1 MTNLLIRADGTT
13 QIGSSLILSCE
24 YVEQVNTSDDVSF
37 GCAAAS
43 CIAVEVKGNLTSA
56 VNAGETLTYYQVDD
70 SGNRTL
76 IGKFYVDKPTIASK
90 SSYKFEAYD
99 AVSKLDKDLSEW
111 LYGLNTDES
120 FPYSLKTF
128 AQMVCSQCGLT
139 FSTASFL
146 NDSYSVKA
154 FYSDHITGRDLMG
167 LVAELAGGYIRATTA
182 GAIVISWYAAN
193 SSVQIAPTASG
204 GASGVT
210 RIPYFSG
217 ELSFEKYT
225 TAQIQRVQIHGDEAD
240 IGAIYPTSA
249 TGVTY
254 EVSNNILLTNA
265 TQAELL
271 TVAQNLYNRIHTFQ
285 YRPCTVKVPRN
296 SLLHAGEIINVV
308 DANGNTFSTIIM
320 KLTFSPDGVSIESTG
335 NESRDSTAGVASR
348 KYENI
353 FGKMLTVEMSVE
365 GLKLEA
371 TALDGRMTLIEATV
385 DGIGTKVE
393 ALEETAIAT
402 VEVQYALGVS
412 QTEAPTSGWS
422 TTAPAWEDGKYM
434 WQRTVTTYSD
444 STEEH
449 PHYTM
454 SDPTCIQGAKGEDG
468 ESGSSSYTFIR
479 YSVNSSGNPMVE
491 TPTSETKYI
500 GIYTGDN
507 STVPPYT
514 QFKWSKY
521 MGDNGADGADGEDGE
536 TLYTWIKYADNSS
549 GSGMSDNPTGKKYI
563 GIATN
568 KTTPVESTIPGDYT
582 WSKYVGEN
590 GIDGADGLNSATVF
604 LYKRGASSPT
614 KPSSSLT
621 YTFAT
626 GVLSGT
632 LSGWS
637 QNIPASDGNP
647 CYVIQ
652 ASAVSTDATD
662 SISSSEWSNPVIFVE
677 DGTNGTDGAAGYN
690 TAIVYLYK
698 RSETAATIS
707 WTNTLTYNFSNKRLT
722 STPTGWSQTIPS
734 GDNPLYVTAA
744 TAFANTN
751 TDTIPYTEWTTPTI
765 LAENGADGTDG
776 ADGVGI
782 SSIITE
788 YYLSTS
794 STTQTGGSWSTTAP
808 AWVSGKYI
816 WTRSHITWDDGTTS
830 YTTPQLDNTSNDF
843 GSKYSSVKQTADK
856 VEWLVKS
863 GTTSS
868 NFTITDRLISLVAT
882 GINITGYVTFNALS
896 TQGSTTI
903 NGSNITTGTINAN
916 LITTGTLTGIKVI
929 SRALWTTSGGYTYY
943 KCTSMDIGSLN
954 WYMERCNSAGTVVNT
969 YNIASL
975 TVGLATEWDMDWLL
989 FSTESGYAIRMVS
1002 GGNMQIEVGTGYSI
1016 GIGNHNEEAVNVS
1029 LGNTQSYLY
1038 IAGSSIRINAQG
1050 SMGSS
1055 GQVLVSGGQSN
1066 SVYWG
1071 SAVSITSIGTS
1082 ATYTNYKFIIVIATP
1097 ASGYTPMTA
1106 VLPGSYV
1113 GNFQIADEATYTKF
1127 YKSTTGISVSTG
1139 TGSISY
1145 VYGVK

>member
-56 VNAGETLTYYQVDD
+56 VNAGEALTYYQVDD

-167 LVAELAGGYIRATTA
+167 LVAELAGGYIRATTS

-217 ELSFEKYT
+217 ELTFEKYT

-254 EVSNNILLTNA
+254 EVSNNILLTNS

-449 PHYTM
+449 PHYSM

-590 GIDGADGLNSATVF
+590 G
-604 LYKRGASSPT
+604 
-614 KPSSSLT
+614 
-621 YTFAT
+621 
-626 GVLSGT
+626 
-632 LSGWS
+632 
-637 QNIPASDGNP
+637 
-647 CYVIQ
+647 
-652 ASAVSTDATD
+652 
-662 SISSSEWSNPVIFVE
+662 
-677 DGTNGTDGAAGYN
+677 
-690 TAIVYLYK
+690 
-698 RSETAATIS
+698 
-707 WTNTLTYNFSNKRLT
+707 
-722 STPTGWSQTIPS
+722 
-734 GDNPLYVTAA
+734 
-744 TAFANTN
+744 
-751 TDTIPYTEWTTPTI
+751 
-765 LAENGADGTDG
+765 TDG

-816 WTRSHITWDDGTTS
+816 WTRSHVTWDDGTTS

-856 VEWLVKS
+856 IEWLVKS

-896 TQGSTTI
+896 TQGATTI
-903 NGSNITTGTINAN
+903 NGANITTGTINAN
-916 LITTGTLTGIKVI
+916 LITTGTLTGIKVT
-929 SRALWTTSGGYTYY
+929 SSALWTTSGGYTYY

-1113 GNFQIADEATYTKF
+1113 GNFQIADEVTYTKF